1 MDMDQIPEEILKNP
15 VPPINPHKYD
25 WSLAQPHTKIITTNA
40 DGGVCE
46 WYGDITSELDLEV
59 SCDYIWKRNP
69 QNSHQHN
76 KEIGMFWG
84 RTNVLP
90 FKGNWQASAEM
101 RPEPKKPAYNQMDFL
116 NFFRHMALYSQ
127 VARREFDLGVAPDDA
142 YVSPFLTPECVVNDE
157 KEGQS

>member
-25 WSLAQPHTKIITTNA
+25 WSKAHEDTKLITTDA
-40 DGGVCE
+40 SGAVRE
-46 WYGDITSELDLEV
+46 WYGAITSELNIIATSEYRWKINPHNDDYQYSHIEYHWTSKV
-59 SCDYIWKRNP
+59 SAYRGAWND
-69 QNSHQHN
+69 
-76 KEIGMFWG
+76 
-84 RTNVLP
+84 
-90 FKGNWQASAEM
+90 SAEM

-116 NFFRHMALYSQ
+116 IFFRHMALYSQ